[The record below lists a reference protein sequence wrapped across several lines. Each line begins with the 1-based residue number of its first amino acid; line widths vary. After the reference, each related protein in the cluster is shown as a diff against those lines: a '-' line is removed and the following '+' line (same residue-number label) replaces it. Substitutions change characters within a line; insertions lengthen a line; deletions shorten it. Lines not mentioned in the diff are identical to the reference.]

1 MQYGLTMGNAPAQRT
16 QDLQQWLQDNNYT
29 AFVMNRTDQFQG
41 EYLPPCAERLQWLTG
56 FSGSAGQV
64 IVSQPAHPSAV
75 FVDGR
80 YTIQAEDQINQ
91 DIYTIVSI
99 TDTTPYDWIGQQ
111 YGAGDVIAY
120 DPWLFTPLQL
130 SAYEKVCNVR
140 DITWVPVS
148 ENPIDIL
155 WHDQPAPP
163 IGNIRI
169 HPMVV
174 AGVSHTE
181 KLQNIATAIKECSA
195 DYTIMTMS
203 CAISWAF
210 NIRGTDIPFNPV
222 VLSYAVVDKNAHAT
236 LYMEPQKINNT
247 LANHLG
253 DRVTVKSMGDFIG
266 DIGSLSGTIAI
277 DKRFTPCGLI
287 DNINANIVWWK
298 DFAYEQKAFK
308 NLWEQDSMRQCHV
321 RDGIAMVRMLH
332 WIDTTP
338 YTEQDEWTNAQKLYA
353 FRSAVD
359 EFRDLSFDTI
369 SGFAGNGSICHY
381 CVEQDTAL
389 PFHQGGNP
397 LNGLY
402 VLDSGSQY
410 TDGTT
415 DITRTLCI
423 GTPTQEQKHD
433 FTLVLKGL
441 IAVHRTKF
449 SPKISMQTLD
459 GIARQFLLAECK
471 NFDHGTGHGVGCA
484 MNVHEGPYS
493 MGPKGIE
500 GIQAGAI
507 LSIEPGYYKRDAYG
521 IRIENLAIAQPVGD
535 TEWLEWEN
543 ITWCPIDN
551 RLIDGYLLTEIEKD
565 WLNAYHNTVWK
576 KLSPFFDNDADR
588 DIYEWLINACEP
600 IV

>member
-1 MQYGLTMGNAPAQRT
+1 MDYGLTMGNAPVQRT
-16 QDLQQWLQDNNYT
+16 QGLRKWLADNTYT
-29 AFVMNRTDQFQG
+29 AFVMNRTDAFQG
-41 EYLPPCAERLQWLTG
+41 EYLPPCAERLWWLTG

-64 IVSQPAHPSAV
+64 VVSQNKDTSAV

-80 YTIQAEDQINQ
+80 YTIQAEAQIHQ
-91 DIYTIVSI
+91 DIYTIVS
-99 TDTTPYDWIGQQ
+99 TVDTTPYDWIAQVYQ
-111 YGAGDVIAY
+111 AGDVIAY
-120 DPWLFTPLQL
+120 DPWLFTPMQL
-130 SAYEKVCNVR
+130 ALYQKACKTH
-140 DITWVPVS
+140 DITMVPLS
-148 ENPIDIL
+148 KNPIDGL
-155 WHDQPAPP
+155 WHDQPPP
-163 IGNIRI
+163 PTGAVRV

-181 KLQNIATAIKECSA
+181 KLHNIGNALAAYKA
-195 DYTIMTMS
+195 DYTIMTMC

-210 NIRGTDIPFNPV
+210 NIRGNDIPFNPV
-222 VLSYAVVDKNAHAT
+222 VLSYAVVDKQGHAC
-236 LYMEPQKINNT
+236 LYMEAEKISDI
-247 LANHLG
+247 LVNHVG
-253 DRVTVKSMGDFIG
+253 DTVTVKPMGDFIA
-266 DIGSLSGTIAI
+266 DIQALSGTVAV
-277 DKRFTPCGLI
+277 DKRFTSCGLI
-287 DNINANIVWWK
+287 DNITAKVVGWQ
-298 DFAYEQKAFK
+298 DTAYTQKAFK
-308 NLWEQDSMRQCHV
+308 NVWEQDSMRQCHV
-321 RDGIAMVRMLH
+321 RDGIVMVRMLH

-353 FRSAVD
+353 FRSAAE

-381 CVEQDTAL
+381 RVEKDTAL
-389 PFHQGGNP
+389 PFHKHGKP

-415 DITRTLCI
+415 DITRTVCI
-423 GTPTQEQKHD
+423 GTPTQAQKHD
-433 FTLVLKGL
+433 YTLVLKGL

-449 SPKISMQTLD
+449 SKNISMQTLD

-471 NFDHGTGHGVGCA
+471 NFAHGTGHGVGCA
-484 MNVHEGPYS
+484 MNVHEGPFS
-493 MGPKGIE
+493 MGPKGIS

-535 TEWLEWEN
+535 GEWLAWEN

-551 RLIDGYLLTEIEKD
+551 RLIEPNMLTEIEKD
-565 WLNAYHNTVWK
+565 WLNDYHNSVWK

-588 DIYEWLINACEP
+588 EVYEWLVNACEP
-600 IV
+600 IM